1 MRWRAIIKVLGV
13 IVGLTSL
20 TKLPSLLYALAFGEP
35 TVQVFFGSFALSA
48 LLGVAM
54 WWPNQRVQYDFR
66 LRDGFLIV
74 TLTWLSASLVSSLPL
89 VYGPPHLSF
98 THAMFEAV
106 SGLTTTGATVISG
119 LDGLPRSVLLYRQVL
134 QFLGGMGI
142 VILAV
147 AVLPM
152 LRIGGTQL
160 FRAETTGPSRDNK
173 LTPRIAE
180 TAKALWLVY
189 LGLTVLCAA
198 AYWVAGMDLFDAI
211 CHSLSTVS
219 TAGFSTHDAAL
230 DYWNSPLI
238 DLVAIVFMIL
248 GGINFA
254 LHFTAWRQASVAA
267 YFHDSELKA
276 FLRILAGAIVVVTLA
291 VWLGG
296 GYAEFGEALRRA
308 TFQTVSAMTTT
319 GFAVTGFDSWV
330 SIAPMM
336 IMIVAVIGGCSGSTV
351 GGLKVARVLMVL
363 RQGLRE
369 VRQLVHPK
377 GQFLV
382 KLGGRRVSESV
393 VLSVSGFITLWMCCF
408 MVMVVGL
415 NLAGLD
421 LLSAFGGAV
430 STMANLGPG
439 LGQVATTWG
448 GVGDGAV
455 WLGTLGMLL
464 GRLEVFSVLVLLTPT
479 FWRE

>member
-1 MRWRAIIKVLGV
+1 MRWRAITKVLGV

-20 TKLPSLLYALAFGEP
+20 TKLPSLLYALAFGEA
-35 TVQVFFGSFALSA
+35 TLRVFAGSFAMSA
-48 LLGVAM
+48 LIGALM
-54 WWPNQRVQYDFR
+54 WWPNRHISYDLR

-74 TLTWLSASLVSSLPL
+74 TLTWLSASLVSSLPFMFL
-89 VYGPPHLSF
+89 PPYLSF
-98 THAMFEAV
+98 THAFFEAT

-119 LDGLPRSVLLYRQVL
+119 LDALPRSVLLYRQVL

-152 LRIGGTQL
+152 LRVGGTQL

-180 TAKALWLVY
+180 TAKALWMVY
-189 LGLTVLCAA
+189 MGLTVMCAL

-211 CHSLSTVS
+211 AHSLSTVS
-219 TAGFSTHDAAL
+219 TAGFSTYDSAL
-230 DYWNSPLI
+230 MHWDNPMI
-238 DLVAIVFMIL
+238 DLIAIVFMVL

-254 LHFTAWRQASVAA
+254 LHFTAWRQASVTA
-267 YFHDSELKA
+267 YFGDSELRT
-276 FLRILAGAIVVVTLA
+276 FVRILAGAIVLVTLTI
-291 VWLGG
+291 WLGG
-296 GYAEFGEALRRA
+296 SYGDFGESLRRA

-319 GFAVTGFDSWV
+319 GFAISGFDQWA
-330 SIAPMM
+330 SIAPM
-336 IMIVAVIGGCSGSTV
+336 ILMIVAVIGGCSGSTV

-382 KLGGRRVSESV
+382 KMGGRRVSESV

-408 MVMVVGL
+408 MALLLGM

-430 STMANLGPG
+430 ATMTNLGPG
-439 LGQVATTWG
+439 LGAVATTFG
-448 GVGDGAV
+448 EVSAGAV
-455 WLGTLGMLL
+455 WLGSLGMLI

>member
-13 IVGLTSL
+13 IVGLTAL
-20 TKLPSLLYALAFGEP
+20 TKLPSLLYALAFGEH
-35 TVQVFFGSFALSA
+35 TVQVFFGSFVVSTLI
-48 LLGVAM
+48 GVAM
-54 WWPNQRVQYDFR
+54 WWPNRNVQYDFR

-74 TLTWLSASLVSSLPL
+74 TLTWLSASLVSCLPL
-89 VYGPPHLSF
+89 MYGPPYLSF

-147 AVLPM
+147 AILPM

-189 LGLTVLCAA
+189 AGLTLLCAA
-198 AYWVAGMDLFDAI
+198 SYWVAGMDLFDATS
-211 CHSLSTVS
+211 HAMSTVS
-219 TAGFSTHDAAL
+219 TGGFSTHDAAF
-230 DYWNSPLI
+230 DHWNSPVL
-238 DLVAIVFMIL
+238 DVVAIVFMVL
-248 GGINFA
+248 GGVNFA
-254 LHFTAWRQASVAA
+254 LHFTAWRSASVQC
-267 YFHDSELKA
+267 YVGDSELKA
-276 FLRILAGAIVVVTLA
+276 FIRILAGASLLVAVVLFV
-291 VWLGG
+291 GG
-296 GYAEFGEALRRA
+296 NYDGMGESLLKA
-308 TFQTVSAMTTT
+308 TFQIVSAMTTT
-319 GFAVTGFDSWV
+319 GFTVGQFGDWA
-330 SIAPMM
+330 SIAPMVV
-336 IMIVAVIGGCSGSTV
+336 MIVAVIGGCSGSTV

-408 MVMVVGL
+408 MAILLGL

-421 LLSAFGGAV
+421 LVSAFGGTVA
-430 STMANLGPG
+430 TLANLGPG
-439 LGQVATTWG
+439 LGEVTTG
-448 GVGDGAV
+448 FGTVSNSAV
-455 WLGTLGMLL
+455 WIGSLAMIL